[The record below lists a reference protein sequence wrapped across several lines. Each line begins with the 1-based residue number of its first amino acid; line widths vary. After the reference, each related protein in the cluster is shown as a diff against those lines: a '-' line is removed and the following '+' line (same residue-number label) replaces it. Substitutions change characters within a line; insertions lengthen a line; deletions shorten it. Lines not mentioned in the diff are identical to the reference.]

1 MNNNTFDTKQVHVG
15 DGDNIA
21 GDKIT
26 NIYSSNLSNLTQTSN
41 GLITFDPST
50 LREVIVSI
58 DKSVEKLE
66 DNAADFISV
75 DVEKKNILNGLTQD
89 FYDDI
94 IAIQY
99 EPYFVEL
106 ENFIKQ
112 RENEDLQSLVNNIVN
127 NLNRKI
133 SIKRRHYES
142 FEDLLDSIGDALWDA
157 EYVSLKDKLDSITF
171 FLYYLYANCFI
182 GKKTEEE
189 KDATTA

>member
-1 MNNNTFDTKQVHVG
+1 MEDKISNIVQHHSG
-15 DGDNIA
+15 EGDNVKN
-21 GDKIT
+21 KIT
-26 NIYSSNLSNLTQTSN
+26 NIYSSSFKNLTQTSN
-41 GLITFDPST
+41 GVITFDPST

-66 DNAADFISV
+66 YKATDFISV
-75 DVEKKNILNGLTQD
+75 DVEKKNKLNGLSQD

-94 IAIQY
+94 IAIDF
-99 EPYFVEL
+99 EPYFAEL
-106 ENFIKQ
+106 DSFLKQ
-112 RENEDLQSLVNNIVN
+112 RENEDLQLLVNNIVN

-133 SIKRRHYES
+133 SMKRRHYET
-142 FEDLLDSIGDALWDA
+142 FEELLDSISDALWDA
-157 EYVSLKDKLDSITF
+157 EYIALKNKEDSITF